1 MQKITVLITNNRVF
15 TFHNAGFSTL
25 DSTDF
30 LGFGCKKNKKCIF
43 SLDFEKTKNMEL
55 SETITPENQYC
66 LEHLKF
72 QCGK

>member
-30 LGFGCKKNKKCIF
+30 LGFGCKKNEQKETKSAF
-43 SLDFEKTKNMEL
+43 LDALASHVVML
-55 SETITPENQYC
+55 SVS
-66 LEHLKF
+66 K
-72 QCGK
+72 